1 MLENIEVLYHSSI
14 RISKNKVIYI
24 DPFKIDKNYNDADI
38 VFITHDHFDH
48 YSEEDIDKVINE
60 NTTIIIPEELLTK
73 ILRKGIN
80 KNAVIT
86 VESNKEYMVQGI
98 KFETIPAY
106 NTNKT
111 FHPKEN
117 DWVGYIITLDGI
129 RYYIAGDTD
138 ITEENRKVKCDVAFV
153 PVGGTYT
160 MDFKEAAQLINEI
173 QPKIA
178 VPIHYGS
185 VVGTKQ
191 DATDFIKLLHPSI
204 KGIILMKQLQIM
216 KLNV

>member
-14 RISKNKVIYI
+14 RINKEKIIYI
-24 DPFKIDKNYNDADI
+24 DPFKINKNYNDADI
-38 VFITHDHFDH
+38 IFITHDHYDH

-73 ILRKGIN
+73 LLRKGIN
-80 KNAVIT
+80 KNAIIT
-86 VESNKEYMVQGI
+86 VEPNKNYMVQGI
-98 KFETIPAY
+98 KFETISAY

-117 DWVGYIITLDGI
+117 GWVGYIIIINGI

-138 ITEENRKVKCDVAFV
+138 ITEENKQVKCDVAFV

-173 QPKIA
+173 KPKIA
-178 VPIHYGS
+178 IPIHYGS
-185 VVGTKQ
+185 IVGTEQ
-191 DATDFIKLLHPSI
+191 DAIDFIRLLHPEI
-204 KGIILMKQLQIM
+204 KGIILMK
-216 KLNV
+216 K

>member
-14 RISKNKVIYI
+14 RISKNKIIYI

-60 NTTIIIPEELLTK
+60 NTTIIIPKELLTK

-191 DATDFIKLLHPSI
+191 DATDFIKLLHPNI
-204 KGIILMKQLQIM
+204 KGIILMKQ
-216 KLNV
+216 